1 VDPALV
7 ALIVIVLSLVTP
19 ALITLF
25 VVRRLQRSNRVSP
38 QVPTYAPMIW
48 LWVPHRPAR
57 LHRRLRRVT
66 ALARGAAG
74 GSLPSMPELAGD
86 LERRACATDSKLV
99 LAARMTGPPSW
110 SMMNEVESEIRDLEA
125 LATRMVA
132 MSTTWSST
140 SVGTEAIAE
149 RLDALEQAMREV
161 DEIASPQPP
170 PLRRLS

>member
-1 VDPALV
+1 L
-7 ALIVIVLSLVTP
+7 ALIVVVISLLTPVLATLLV
-19 ALITLF
+19 I
-25 VVRRLQRSNRVSP
+25 RRLRHSNRVSP
-38 QVPTYAPMIW
+38 QVPTFAPMVW
-48 LWVPHRPAR
+48 LWIPHRAAR
-57 LHRRLRRVT
+57 LHRRLRRLSAV
-66 ALARGAAG
+66 ARAAG
-74 GSLPSMPELAGD
+74 RSTLPSMPDLVGD